1 MACFGKAGEK
11 MPTLVLVR
19 HGKTEWS
26 KQNRFAGW
34 ADAPLSAEGRRE
46 ARAAGRLVADLGL
59 AFGLC
64 ATSLLSRA
72 AESLS
77 VMLQQMERP
86 DLAVI
91 RSWRLNERHYGVL
104 QGENRAKMAMRHGN
118 QQLGQWRRQFTAAP
132 PPLPD
137 GDPRLPCRDPL
148 YAGID
153 PVLLPRSESLEQAC
167 ARVAPWWTEVLAPRL
182 SQGENALVVA
192 HTSSIRGLVRQIEHL
207 DDASATAFRIATAT
221 PVVYRLD
228 RDLTVLDKREI
239 TAGWGGR
246 LRQLVNRHKPGTRIS
261 WI

>member
-1 MACFGKAGEK
+1 

-46 ARAAGRLVADLGL
+46 ARAAGRLVAGLDL
-59 AFGLC
+59 AFGVC
-64 ATSLLSRA
+64 ATSCLSRA
-72 AESLS
+72 ADSLA
-77 VMLQQMERP
+77 VMLQAIGRP
-86 DLAVI
+86 ELPVT
-91 RSWRLNERHYGVL
+91 RSWRLNERHYGIL
-104 QGENRAKMAMRHGN
+104 QGENRAKMAIRHGN
-118 QQLGQWRRQFTAAP
+118 QQLGRWRRDFTAAP

-137 GDPRLPCRDPL
+137 GDPRLPCQDPL

-153 PVLLPRSESLEQAC
+153 RALLPRSESLEQASE
-167 ARVAPWWTEVLAPRL
+167 RVAPWWRETLAPSLRD
-182 SQGENALVVA
+182 GADALVVA
-192 HTSSIRGLVRQIEHL
+192 HTSSIRGLVRQIESL
-207 DDASATAFRIATAT
+207 NDSSAAAFRIATAT
-221 PVVYRLD
+221 PLVYRLD
-228 RDLTVLDKREI
+228 RSLEVLDKREI